1 MSKNQKMI
9 VSGVGG
15 QGGMFLVKV
24 LIKAAMIANVKIS
37 TSEIH
42 GLSQKGGSVY
52 AGVTFGDGTYG
63 FVDEGQADFLIGLE
77 MLETQRS
84 VKYLHTQTRAVIDSG
99 KMVPFSVNSGA
110 REYPDSDQLINY
122 LEENIDQVIYCDEE
136 PEGGNSLYRN
146 IYLLGKATLLKDF
159 PLPKE
164 ALESAVEELSST
176 RLKESNLQLFRLGCT
191 K

>member
-1 MSKNQKMI
+1 MKNNQKMI

-24 LIKAAMIANVKIS
+24 LLKAALIARVKIG

-42 GLSQKGGSVY
+42 GLSQRGGSVY
-52 AGVTFGDGTYG
+52 AGVTFGEGVYG

-77 MLETQRS
+77 MLEAQRS
-84 VKYLHTQTRAVIDSG
+84 VKYLHTQTRAVIDAS
-99 KMVPFSVNSGA
+99 KLVPFSVNSG
-110 REYPDSDQLINY
+110 EQKYPDGGQLINY
-122 LEENIDQVIYCDEE
+122 LKDNIAQVIYVDEE

-146 IYLLGKATLLKDF
+146 IFILGRATLLKDF

-164 ALESAVEELSST
+164 ALESAVGELSSAK
-176 RLKESNLQLFRLGCT
+176 LKESNLQLFKQGCT
-191 K
+191 I